1 MQFNNLFISQTGAS
15 VACGRTIHSHN
26 SLAPHA
32 GHTLLWDGIPFFNQH
47 LSQVSQRGCVGHS
60 GTNSTPMLIPQ
71 VFNGVE
77 VRSASRPYHL
87 LHSNILE
94 VDPDK
99 PRPVGASVVIL
110 EDRVRSQ
117 TVEIWDCHW
126 LQISSLYLSA
136 LRLPPMMTSLVFPV
150 REKCRPTPSH
160 CLHQKMLSYRCSNQ
174 HSVLHVFSTL

>member
-1 MQFNNLFISQTGAS
+1 
-15 VACGRTIHSHN
+15 
-26 SLAPHA
+26 
-32 GHTLLWDGIPFFNQH
+32 
-47 LSQVSQRGCVGHS
+47 
-60 GTNSTPMLIPQ
+60 MLIPQ

-126 LQISSLYLSA
+126 QARINPLGCPRVTSHEVPLCPSA
-136 LRLPPMMTSLVFPV
+136 LHKKNEIHYGIKATDLQESKQTHHTYYI
-150 REKCRPTPSH
+150 KI
-160 CLHQKMLSYRCSNQ
+160 
-174 HSVLHVFSTL
+174 